1 MIPHPFSFL
10 IAVQN
15 RASNEGWETSQGSTN
30 HGVDALFLSQSGS
43 VVQGKWNT
51 SYMTLLTFQTVVM
64 ISEMWDFFF
73 LFITECEA
81 NVMSVKKPTCYTTTL
96 STWSF
101 HGLLSSNA
109 TRLFPLILCPHG
121 LIKAPLHVLPSTFQS
136 SNVNLFFGRNFSFD
150 FGESAV
156 CQHPPQ
162 VAVLFPSHIS
172 KCCRKRAVGGQ
183 RDKISCV
190 HSQVSCA
197 FSLVRRIFFFPYKG
211 FVWLL

>member
-1 MIPHPFSFL
+1 M
-10 IAVQN
+10 A
-15 RASNEGWETSQGSTN
+15 
-30 HGVDALFLSQSGS
+30 
-43 VVQGKWNT
+43 
-51 SYMTLLTFQTVVM
+51 LLTFQTVVM
-64 ISEMWDFFF
+64 ISEMRDFFF
-73 LFITECEA
+73 YLSL
-81 NVMSVKKPTCYTTTL
+81 NVKLCTL

-109 TRLFPLILCPHG
+109 TRLFPLIFCPHG
-121 LIKAPLHVLPSTFQS
+121 LIKAALHVLPSTFQS

-156 CQHPPQ
+156 CQHPPP

-190 HSQVSCA
+190 HSQVLCA
-197 FSLVRRIFFFPYKG
+197 FSLVRQFFFS
-211 FVWLL
+211 L